1 MVDCSIFTKTKI
13 NGNLQKMKGS
23 MSMKITPQI
32 LAAVQRAVEHYGNTS
47 QVAKT
52 MGVAHSTV
60 FFWLNGKTN
69 SISGK
74 LWQTRIRP
82 VLAPFLP
89 CEPGGNVNYGA
100 SSYSLDQP
108 LVLRED
114 GASYHAI
121 GGPGQRS
128 AKDFAEAEKKETEKI
143 PVIKFSDLEQFD
155 PSAAFVRKFVR
166 QNSFTKQEYS
176 GFSSQFHFI
185 ARLDNEYPGVF
196 LPGTDLLIST
206 EEYPDNHSI
215 VLARLRETG
224 KLVLGRY
231 TRAGSSISIISLR
244 EEEPEIT
251 WDCAESL
258 GYTLWSFQVLEAK
271 LDLRDI

>member
-1 MVDCSIFTKTKI
+1 
-13 NGNLQKMKGS
+13 
-23 MSMKITPQI
+23 MKITPQI

-47 QVAKT
+47 QVAKV

-60 FFWLNGKTN
+60 FFWLNGKTT

-82 VLAPFLP
+82 VLAPFLQ
-89 CEPGGNVNYGA
+89 CEPGTNVTYGVPA
-100 SSYSLDQP
+100 YPMDQP

-114 GASYHAI
+114 GAPYHAL

-128 AKDFAEAEKKETEKI
+128 AKEFVDSERKETEKL

-155 PSAAFVRKFVR
+155 PSAGSVRKFVK
-166 QNSFTKQEYS
+166 QKSFTKTDYP
-176 GFSSQFHFI
+176 GFLSQSHFV
-185 ARLDNEYPGVF
+185 ARLENEYPGVF
-196 LPGTDLLIST
+196 LPGTDLLINT

-215 VLARLRETG
+215 VLARFRENG
-224 KLVLGRY
+224 RLVLGRY
-231 TRAGSSISIISLR
+231 TRTGSSITIVSLR

-251 WDCAESL
+251 WDCTESI